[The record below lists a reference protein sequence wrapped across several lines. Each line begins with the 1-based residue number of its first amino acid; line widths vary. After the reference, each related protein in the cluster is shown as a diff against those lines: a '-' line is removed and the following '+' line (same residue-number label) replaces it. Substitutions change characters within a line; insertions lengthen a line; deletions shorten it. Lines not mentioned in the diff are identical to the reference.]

1 MNEDDFSFGAEDN
14 KPRKPIGHWLALA
27 IVAIVFALAIALLPG
42 ALAHAD
48 TMLATSDISDSTVP
62 YSDIE
67 ALEAEYEKAEAE
79 VEKAHKEA
87 KKVRADVDAISAE
100 LAVQKKRGEE
110 SAKRLYLLKSQ
121 GFEFFDLLLGAK
133 SLKDFEKMST
143 YLNAITKHDTEQ
155 VAKTNALR
163 TEFVEKQ
170 RELASVQTRAQ
181 EHLDEASAALN
192 EARES
197 RASKQRFG
205 IASALA
211 QDPGAGAADDG
222 ADWFATE
229 EEFVA
234 EWAPRID
241 AYLAGSPMQGLGE
254 CFAKTSWR
262 YCVDPRWSPAI
273 ANSESS
279 KGQICIRPYNAWGW
293 GAADENPYGLALEW
307 GSWEEAID
315 AHIRGLSYG
324 YGYTISLGNA
334 KTYCTDWKIWYPN
347 TLREMSLI

>member
-27 IVAIVFALAIALLPG
+27 LVAILFALAIALLPG

-48 TMLATSDISDSTVP
+48 IVLTTSDFAIPD
-62 YSDIE
+62 SDIG
-67 ALEAEYEKAEAE
+67 ALEAEYKKAEAE
-79 VEKAHKEA
+79 VKTAHKKA
-87 KKVRADVDAISAE
+87 DAVRADVDDLSE
-100 LAVQKKRGEE
+100 KLSEQKKRGEE

-121 GFEFFDLLLGAK
+121 GYEFFDMLLGAE
-133 SLKDFEKMST
+133 SIDDFVKMST
-143 YLNAITKHDTEQ
+143 YLDAITRHDAAQIAE
-155 VAKTNALR
+155 TNALR
-163 TEFVEKQ
+163 AEFVEKQ
-170 RELASVQTRAQ
+170 RELADVQSQAQ
-181 EHLDEASAALN
+181 KHLDETAAALD
-192 EARES
+192 EARET
-197 RASKQRFG
+197 RVSKQRLG

-211 QDPGAGAADDG
+211 QDPGAGALDDG
-222 ADWFATE
+222 ADWRATE

-279 KGQICIRPYNAWGW
+279 KGQICVRPYNAWGW
-293 GAADENPYGLALEW
+293 GAADENPVGLALEW
-307 GSWEEAID
+307 SSWEEAID
-315 AHIRGLSYG
+315 AHIRGLSNA
-324 YGYTISLGNA
+324 YGYTISLGGA
-334 KTYCTDWKIWYPN
+334 KSYCTDWKIWYPN
-347 TLREMSLI
+347 TLSEMSVI